1 MRYLL
6 VFILLMPLMF
16 AMMASSVAAEPP
28 PSPKKEFRSIWV
40 TTAWGLDW
48 PKTTSTSGQQSSLIR
63 ILDQMVGQNMNAI
76 VFQASARGD
85 AYYPSE
91 RLPWA
96 YNLTGTPGNDPG
108 WDPLQF
114 LIDEAR
120 KRGMEVHAWFNVYAV
135 TYHSGRDSPATSD
148 IPNVRFNNPDWI
160 DQVHIEEDRYE
171 YWMNPGIPEA
181 REWQVAN
188 VMELVENYDIDAI
201 HFDRIRYASG
211 GYGRD
216 GSLMAEHNPEGL
228 ETLADWR
235 RWNVTEFVRMVHE
248 GIQEVRPTVRIGVT
262 PFGHYDSGS
271 TDGWGAAL
279 GYSGLWQDSRYW
291 AEMGYIDYIAPQIY
305 WDIGTTTP
313 PRFAYI
319 VNDWVEKR
327 RNDRFIYVGIAAY
340 QPYVSSELDAQIDS
354 TRALGAD
361 GQLYFRN
368 DNVANRDFSGRY
380 DQQAIVPP
388 MPWRIMAQPN
398 LVRNLVADVTGT
410 QVTLEWQEPTP
421 GRGETDPLF
430 RYLVYRAK
438 AGSVNSDQQVID
450 NPVHIVALTGE
461 RTFVDEPDAGD
472 DGEDYIYYVTALSRN
487 NVEGDFVKLDVTVVS
502 AEDDGLVAQ
511 AFELQQNYPNPFN
524 PATNITFTIPVTSHV
539 TLEIFDVAGRRVATL
554 VDQSHSPGTHTVTW
568 DATSVASGVYLY
580 RLQAGDFRQTRSMML
595 MK

>member
-1 MRYLL
+1 MTSLRNLSTFSVILPLL
-6 VFILLMPLMF
+6 FIIMTSS
-16 AMMASSVAAEPP
+16 AMAEP
-28 PSPKKEFRSIWV
+28 PSPKQEFRSIWV

-48 PKTTSTSGQQSSLIR
+48 PKTTSRSGQQSSLIG
-63 ILDQMVGQNMNAI
+63 ILDQMKRQNMNAI

-85 AYYPSE
+85 AFYQSE

-120 KRGMEVHAWFNVYAV
+120 KRGMEVHAWFNAFAV
-135 TYHSGRDSPATSD
+135 AYDSHNDAPATAD
-148 IPNVRFNNPDWI
+148 IPNVRFSNFEWME
-160 DQVHIEEDRYE
+160 QQG
-171 YWMNPGIPEA
+171 WMNPGIPEA

-211 GYGRD
+211 GYSRD
-216 GSLMAEHNPEGL
+216 GSLMAEHNPEEI

-235 RWNVTEFVRMVHE
+235 RWNVTEFIRLVHE
-248 GIQEVRPTVRIGVT
+248 GIQEVRPTVRMGVT
-262 PFGHYDSGS
+262 PLGHYDAGS
-271 TDGWGAAL
+271 TDGWGAGY
-279 GYSGLWQDSRYW
+279 GYSSVWQDSRYW

-327 RNDRFIYVGIAAY
+327 RNDRFIYVGIGAY
-340 QPYVSSELDAQIDS
+340 QPYVRSELDRQIDS
-354 TRALGAD
+354 TRVLGAE

-368 DNVANRDFSGRY
+368 DDVANSNFSGRY
-380 DQQAIVPP
+380 DKKAIVPP
-388 MPWRIMAQPN
+388 MPWRSMNEPN
-398 LVRNLVADVTGT
+398 AVRDLAADVIGS
-410 QVTLEWQEPTP
+410 QVTLSWEEPTP

-438 AGSVNSDQQVID
+438 AGQVVSDQLIID
-450 NPVHIVALTGE
+450 NPAYIVALTGE
-461 RTFVDEPDAGD
+461 RTFVDEPEAGSS
-472 DGEDYIYYVTALSRN
+472 GEDYIYYVTALSRN
-487 NVEGDFVKLDVTVVS
+487 NVEGEFVKTELTVVPTD
-502 AEDDGLVAQ
+502 AEIHVAEQ
-511 AFELQQNYPNPFN
+511 FELLQNYPNPFN
-524 PATNITFTIPVTSHV
+524 PATNITFSLPVTSHV

-554 VDQSHSPGTHTVTW
+554 VNENMSPGSHTVTW
-568 DATSVASGVYLY
+568 DAADVASGVYLY
-580 RLQAGDFRQTRSMML
+580 RLQAGDFRKTRSMML